1 MKNPTMTACRPRDH
15 LVDFAKRYP
24 NAWKQA
30 AGLINDKG
38 QNGFPDWPAW
48 CFLPIAGS
56 YAVISAELGVNEI
69 SLPFIGDVAKHAAL
83 LAWRVTQGIYR
94 FDPAVYEAVRDTPVS
109 GDIPHEVLYRLPEWC
124 IYIET
129 PDMMFSGEQMHGA
142 FVHLEHDVNTGLA
155 ELRLLLD
162 LDTKLVP
169 TPLHL
174 GAWTLQESISRMAS
188 EAGRQAVSRGFDPVT
203 NAEVNELKRVVEPI
217 LSLVLYVCTQAS
229 EIGDAGRK
237 PEHPQPTKTKRGV
250 QYFAP
255 DKPTTWE
262 VGVRLGAALRRAFQ
276 AQETHAEGSNAGP
289 RPHIRRAHWHGFRS
303 GPRLKPDGSEI
314 PATMRAFDLKWLPP
328 IPVNLSDEDLPAVVR
343 VVK

>member
-1 MKNPTMTACRPRDH
+1 MKTTPMNPCRPRDH

-30 AGLINDKG
+30 SGLINDKG
-38 QNGFPDWPAW
+38 KDGFPDWPAW

-69 SLPFIGDVAKHAAL
+69 SLPYIGDVARHAAF

-94 FDPAVYEAVRDTPVS
+94 FDPAVYQAVRDTPVS

-142 FVHLEHDVNTGLA
+142 FVHLEHDVNTGHA

-162 LDTKLVP
+162 LDTKLIP

-174 GAWTLQESISRMAS
+174 GAWTLQESISLMAS
-188 EAGRQAVSRGFDPVT
+188 EAGRQAVFRGFDPVT
-203 NAEVNELKRVVEPI
+203 NAEVNELKKVVEPI
-217 LSLVLYVCTQAS
+217 LSLVLYVCTQAA
-229 EIGDAGRK
+229 EIGDPDRK
-237 PEHPQPTKTKRGV
+237 PTRPQPTKTKRGV
-250 QYFAP
+250 QYFPP
-255 DKPTTWE
+255 DKPATWD
-262 VGVRLGAALRRAFQ
+262 VGVRLGAALRRAYH
-276 AQETHAEGSNAGP
+276 AQQTESEGSGASP

-303 GPRLKPDGSEI
+303 GPRLKPDGTEI
-314 PATMRAFDLKWLPP
+314 PAELRTFDLRWLPP
-328 IPVNLSDEDLPAVVR
+328 IAVNVAGEDLPAVVR
-343 VVK
+343 PIK